1 MFRQTKWRPI
11 AFQGDLMRE
20 FDFSAL
26 QDLVLDPAGHEG
38 HKVNDGP
45 FDRLVQILKT
55 SQALGRLQSR
65 LDAMVLFRHVL
76 RRQSLRT
83 GQMAQLRVPLSG
95 GWPDRSAWASCGIRA
110 HSEADGHVLIEARPW
125 RASWLEESDN
135 PVFEDVFAEHN
146 VRLDWRCPIDPF
158 LGEAS
163 DFETYVSPGQRE
175 AVRSAFL
182 LPPGETLII
191 ALPTGSG
198 KSFVAQAPVLVHG
211 LEGGLSLC
219 VVPTTALVLDQ
230 ARQMREML
238 KRRFPRREVPPLAW
252 HSGISDENRT
262 AIKAAIR
269 EGRQGILY
277 CSPEAATGAL
287 LPVLYDAARVG
298 LLAYL
303 IIDEAHL
310 VSQWGDGFRPAF
322 QMLAGVRRGLLAACP
337 TGALFRT
344 LLMSATIT
352 PDTMTTVNALFGPTS
367 SIQMVASLHLRPEP
381 QYWVHHEDDPDAK
394 DQKVLEILRHAP
406 RPFILYVTKRSDAK
420 RWINVL
426 RNMGY
431 ERLDCFH
438 GETPNRDRLRIIEQ
452 WSENRLDGI
461 VATSAFG
468 VGIDKRD
475 VRTVVHASTPETLD
489 RFYQEVGRGGRDG
502 RPSASFLIY
511 SREDQEAANQLA
523 SPSLISDDLA
533 FERWSTM
540 YGSSEQRD
548 RIGQLLE
555 VDLSVVPPRL
565 RQQSDYNESW
575 NMRTL
580 IMMARA
586 GMLELESQS
595 PSRIAQQEMETA
607 SEFELRNEEYWS
619 GYFQHALI
627 SIAEFGHQSKDQF
640 EALIGQ
646 ERQRSLDAAIE
657 NRRLLATLLGG
668 SVEISSLLD
677 HLYRSNAPGRSV
689 IVSRACGGCPAHRR
703 EGLTDTHYSS
713 PPAYGIEQVGQC
725 DLSLFAARFPQLD
738 LKEPII
744 LPVEEPYDGAML
756 IDLLRDFVSL
766 FAVREIATTTPFRKR
781 NPALAT
787 LHKQSDDPVLLL
799 QSLEE
804 EALRPSS
811 YELKRVT
818 LWTDSQPLGALKRLF
833 TMKRPLHV
841 IIAPESTLDP
851 WNLGRRIADTG
862 SNVLSAD
869 QFKLGARS

>member
-1 MFRQTKWRPI
+1 MVK
-11 AFQGDLMRE
+11 
-20 FDFSAL
+20 FDFGAL
-26 QDLVLDPAGHEG
+26 QDFVIDPTREVPAEID
-38 HKVNDGP
+38 DGI
-45 FDRLVQILKT
+45 FDRLVQILKASEVT
-55 SQALGRLQSR
+55 GKLQSIP
-65 LDAMVLFRHVL
+65 DAMALFRHVL
-76 RRQSLRT
+76 RRESLVV
-83 GQMAQLRVPLSG
+83 GQQAQLMVPSRL
-95 GWPDRSAWASCGIRA
+95 GWPDRAAWESCGVSA
-110 HSEADGHVLIEARPW
+110 YNEANGLVLIEARPW
-125 RASWLEESDN
+125 CAPWLEDSDN
-135 PVFEDVFAEHN
+135 PVFEDVFSEQN
-146 VRLDWRCPIDPF
+146 VRLDWKRPIDPF

-163 DFETYVSPGQRE
+163 GHETYMSPGQRE

-198 KSFVAQAPVLVHG
+198 KSFVAQAPVLTRG

-219 VVPTTALVLDQ
+219 IVPTTALVLDQ
-230 ARQMREML
+230 ARQMRQML

-252 HSGISDENRT
+252 HSGINGEDRM

-287 LPVLYDAARVG
+287 LPALYDAARTG

-337 TGALFRT
+337 PSAPFRT
-344 LLMSATIT
+344 LLMSATMAT
-352 PDTMTTVNALFGPTS
+352 DTVTTIDALFGPTRTV
-367 SIQMVASLHLRPEP
+367 QMVASIHLRPEP
-381 QYWVHHEDDPDAK
+381 QYWVHREDDPDAK
-394 DQKVLEILRHAP
+394 DRKVLEILRQAP

-420 RWINVL
+420 RWIKLL
-426 RNMGY
+426 RKTGY
-431 ERLDCFH
+431 DRVDCFH

-452 WSENRLDGI
+452 WSENGLDGI

-475 VRTVVHASTPETLD
+475 VRTVIHAAVPETLD

-502 RPSASFLIY
+502 CPSASFLIY
-511 SREDQEAANQLA
+511 SLEDLETANQIA

-540 YGSSEQRD
+540 YNNSEQRD
-548 RIGQLLE
+548 GIGQLLE
-555 VDLSVVPPRL
+555 IDLAVVPPRL
-565 RQQSDYNESW
+565 KQQSDYNESW

-586 GMLELESQS
+586 GMLELESQP
-595 PSRIAQQEMETA
+595 PSKIAQQETETG
-607 SEFELRNEEYWS
+607 SEFELRTEEYWS
-619 GYFQHALI
+619 DYFQRAVVGM
-627 SIAEFGHQSKDQF
+627 AEFGHLSKERF

-646 ERQRSLDAAIE
+646 ERQRTFDAATE
-657 NRRLLATLLGG
+657 NRRLLDKLLGG
-668 SVEISSLLD
+668 SVEVSSLLD

-703 EGLTDTHYSS
+703 EGTVNTHYSA
-713 PPAYGIEQVGQC
+713 PPAYGIEQVGRR
-725 DLSLFAARFPQLD
+725 DLSLFKARFPQLD
-738 LKEPII
+738 LGEPVI
-744 LPVEEPYDGAML
+744 LPVEEPYDDAVL
-756 IDLLRDFVSL
+756 IALLKDFVSL
-766 FAVREIATTTPFRKR
+766 FAVREIATTAAFRHR
-781 NPALAT
+781 SPALAT
-787 LHKQSDDPVLLL
+787 LHKQSEDHMLLL

-811 YELKRVT
+811 YELPRVS
-818 LWTDSQPLGALKRLF
+818 LWTGAPGERLPSHLF
-833 TMKRPLHV
+833 TLKRPLHV
-841 IIAPESTLDP
+841 IITPETTPDP
-851 WNLGRRIADTG
+851 LATGRRIADTG
-862 SNVLSAD
+862 LNVLGAD
-869 QFKLGARS
+869 QFKLGARQ